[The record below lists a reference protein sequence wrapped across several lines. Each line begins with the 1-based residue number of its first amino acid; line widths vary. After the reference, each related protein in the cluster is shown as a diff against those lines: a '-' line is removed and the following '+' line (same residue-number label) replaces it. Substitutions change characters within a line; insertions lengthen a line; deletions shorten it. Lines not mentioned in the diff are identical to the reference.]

1 MHQASIIKQTT
12 SASFSVKDDAA
23 RAIGLWFYDAI
34 EGPFAIF
41 KNFAE
46 AWKTICNEPV
56 VDILV
61 GEDIPSHDYNISDIG
76 EDEQWRIYHEQKIDH
91 NETSLA
97 DPDNKIEQREDVFF
111 TAARKENINITW
123 NIPSREVFAK
133 LGYSASDPS
142 VFRRLYRNT
151 QKCIEACEVLSLKS

>member
-76 EDEQWRIYHEQKIDH
+76 EDEQWRIYHE
-91 NETSLA
+91 
-97 DPDNKIEQREDVFF
+97 
-111 TAARKENINITW
+111 
-123 NIPSREVFAK
+123 
-133 LGYSASDPS
+133 
-142 VFRRLYRNT
+142 
-151 QKCIEACEVLSLKS
+151 LSLIHI